1 LLRRN
6 ATICGLVPYT
16 PCAATAAQGDHEEE
30 ITMAKTNVHTASRED
45 LVAAG
50 VRAELADEILKLRRK
65 GRVELAALEELPGV
79 GPATLEQLRKALDFR
94 DQSGNGDDREQGHG
108 GEPTREAAGA
118 ARDAT
123 RAGTEAASAAT
134 GATGQLVRDTATAAT
149 EIAAEAP
156 HDGLQVARRTTDA
169 VAGAQREL
177 THRTAEG
184 TAELGQELSDLLQE
198 QVRYQLATVA
208 ALGEAVD
215 WNRLFRLQA
224 DYLRDSLERT
234 AQLTRRWLDLSQA
247 VLTAN
252 LNAAGDRRNRAA

>member
-1 LLRRN
+1 
-6 ATICGLVPYT
+6 
-16 PCAATAAQGDHEEE
+16 
-30 ITMAKTNVHTASRED
+30 MAKTNVHTASRED

-79 GPATLEQLRKALDFR
+79 GPATFEHLRKALDFR
-94 DQSGNGDDREQGHG
+94 DHGREQGHG

-123 RAGTEAASAAT
+123 RAGTEATSTAT
-134 GATGQLVRDTATAAT
+134 GATARLVRDTATAAT
-149 EIAAEAP
+149 ETAAEAA

-184 TAELGQELSDLLQE
+184 TAELGRELSDLLQE

-208 ALGEAVD
+208 TRGEAVD
-215 WNRLFRLQA
+215 WDRLFRLQA

-252 LNAAGDRRNRAA
+252 LNAAGDRRKRAA

>member
-1 LLRRN
+1 MNWPPGIASTGWTCGKSKRTSRTWRR
-6 ATICGLVPYT
+6 CP
-16 PCAATAAQGDHEEE
+16 
-30 ITMAKTNVHTASRED
+30 
-45 LVAAG
+45 
-50 VRAELADEILKLRRK
+50 
-65 GRVELAALEELPGV
+65 
-79 GPATLEQLRKALDFR
+79 
-94 DQSGNGDDREQGHG
+94 
-108 GEPTREAAGA
+108 AAGA

-123 RAGTEAASAAT
+123 RAGTEATSTAT
-134 GATGQLVRDTATAAT
+134 GATARLVRDTATAAT
-149 EIAAEAP
+149 ETAAEAA

-184 TAELGQELSDLLQE
+184 TAELGRELSDLLQE

-208 ALGEAVD
+208 TLGEAVD
-215 WNRLFRLQA
+215 WDRLFRLQA

-252 LNAAGDRRNRAA
+252 LNAADDRKKRAA